1 MIDVKHQISEVRREV
16 GSRVLEAGE
25 ARVVTL
31 SQAYEGS
38 LGDVWDACTNPER
51 IARWFLPVSGD
62 LRLGGRYQLEGNA
75 GGTIERCDPP
85 RSFAATWEFG
95 GQKSWI
101 EVSLSEQPDGRIR
114 LELEHVAHV
123 TAELWAQF
131 GPGAVGVGWDM
142 TLLGLAR
149 HLSGHEPNGPELA
162 ATCWSRTKPTSSS
175 RSAASFGARRARR
188 WHPFNRG
195 LGGCR
200 ADRRRLHRRRAAA
213 RILTRTG
220 HIPAE
225 HVEAGG
231 APIVVFMR
239 DVAGAQQ

>member
-16 GSRVLEAGE
+16 GSKVLEAGE
-25 ARVVTL
+25 ARVITV

-38 LGDVWDACTNPER
+38 LDDVWDACTNPER

-85 RSFAATWEFG
+85 NSFAATWEFG
-95 GQKSWI
+95 GQESWI
-101 EVSLSEQPDGRIR
+101 EVSLTEQPGGRIR

-131 GPGAVGVGWDM
+131 GPGAVGIGWDM

-149 HLSGHEPNGPELA
+149 HLSGAEPNGPELA
-162 ATCWSRTKPTSSS
+162 ATWLASDEARQFTTLSSELWCQAS
-175 RSAASFGARRARR
+175 IAAGTPATEAWAAGERVIAVYTGAE
-188 WHPFNRG
+188 P
-195 LGGCR
+195 
-200 ADRRRLHRRRAAA
+200 
-213 RILTRTG
+213 
-220 HIPAE
+220 PPE
-225 HVEAGG
+225 S
-231 APIVVFMR
+231 
-239 DVAGAQQ
+239 

>member
-16 GSRVLEAGE
+16 GSKVLAAGE
-25 ARVVTL
+25 ARVITI

-38 LGDVWDACTNPER
+38 LDDVWDACTNPAR

-95 GQKSWI
+95 GQESWI
-101 EVSLSEQPDGRIR
+101 EVSLAEQPDGRIR

-123 TAELWAQF
+123 TVELWAQF
-131 GPGAVGVGWDM
+131 GPGAVGIGWDM

-162 ATCWSRTKPTSSS
+162 ATWLVSDEAHQFIALSSELWCEAS
-175 RSAASFGARRARR
+175 IAAGTPATEA
-188 WHPFNRG
+188 
-195 LGGCR
+195 L
-200 ADRRRLHRRRAAA
+200 AAA
-213 RILTRTG
+213 ER
-220 HIPAE
+220 
-225 HVEAGG
+225 V
-231 APIVVFMR
+231 
-239 DVAGAQQ
+239 VAGYTGAGPPPES